1 MRLGEEIKVDIEM
14 EEVNSFG
21 YVVRYVRRDG
31 TIWGVSTGIDSAT
44 AAFEVLDNVW
54 RSSAYE
60 TY

>member
-1 MRLGEEIKVDIEM
+1 MRIGEEIKVDIKM
-14 EEVNSFG
+14 EEVNAFG
-21 YVVRYVRRDG
+21 YVVRYVRRDE